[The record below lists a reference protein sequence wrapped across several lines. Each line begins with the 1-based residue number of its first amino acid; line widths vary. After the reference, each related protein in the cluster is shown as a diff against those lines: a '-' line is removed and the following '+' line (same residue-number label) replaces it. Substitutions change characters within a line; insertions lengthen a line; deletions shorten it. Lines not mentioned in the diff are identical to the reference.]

1 MAISGSNPIPDLG
14 ASGVGPLQPGANRG
28 PGKAGG
34 PSAGGGPSFTDVLRN
49 SIREV
54 NDLQRS
60 ADAAIRE
67 LTLGNTNNVTE
78 VVNQVEK
85 ADLAF
90 RALLAVR
97 NKLVDA
103 YEEISRLRV

>member
-1 MAISGSNPIPDLG
+1 MSIPGSNPLP
-14 ASGVGPLQPGANRG
+14 GVGPTG
-28 PGKAGG
+28 PTPLSPSSTGKGG
-34 PSAGGGPSFTDVLRN
+34 ETSSTSFADVLRN

-54 NDLQRS
+54 NDLQIQ
-60 ADAAIRE
+60 ADNAIRD
-67 LTLGNTNNVTE
+67 LTLGKTNNVTD

-97 NKLVDA
+97 NKLVEA
-103 YEEISRLRV
+103 YEEINRLRV

>member
-1 MAISGSNPIPDLG
+1 MAIPGSNSLP
-14 ASGVGPLQPGANRG
+14 GVGSTSPLSTPGLGKKAAAAT
-28 PGKAGG
+28 PG
-34 PSAGGGPSFTDVLRN
+34 SSFADVLRN

-54 NDLQRS
+54 NDLQVT

-67 LTLGNTNNVTE
+67 LTLGKTNNVTE

-97 NKLVDA
+97 NKLIDA
-103 YEEISRLRV
+103 YEEINRLRV

>member
-1 MAISGSNPIPDLG
+1 MSIDGAQHISGIGPARPASPSARIGHIAAPG
-14 ASGVGPLQPGANRG
+14 ASFAEILQG
-28 PGKAGG
+28 
-34 PSAGGGPSFTDVLRN
+34 

-54 NDLQRS
+54 NALQTQ

-67 LTLGNTNNVTE
+67 LTIGRTADVGA

-97 NKLVDA
+97 NKLIDA
-103 YEEISRLRV
+103 YEEINRLRM

>member
-1 MAISGSNPIPDLG
+1 MAIPGSNPIGDLG
-14 ASGVGPLQPGANRG
+14 APGVGPLGPLSPKS
-28 PGKAGG
+28 PGKTGAGRE
-34 PSAGGGPSFTDVLRN
+34 SGGPSFADVLRN

-54 NDLQRS
+54 NDLQQQ

-67 LTLGNTNNVTE
+67 LTLGKTNNVTE

-97 NKLVDA
+97 NKLIDA
-103 YEEISRLRV
+103 YEEINRLRV